1 MVTKVKDV
9 RKILAV
15 LDDLKPF
22 LKRGVSDDEIFAV
35 IAKHICKN
43 EKAETQV
50 ETTETV
56 NQVCSSAP
64 AETQV
69 EVTET
74 VQE

>member
-43 EKAETQV
+43 EKT
-50 ETTETV
+50 
-56 NQVCSSAP
+56 
-64 AETQV
+64 ETQV